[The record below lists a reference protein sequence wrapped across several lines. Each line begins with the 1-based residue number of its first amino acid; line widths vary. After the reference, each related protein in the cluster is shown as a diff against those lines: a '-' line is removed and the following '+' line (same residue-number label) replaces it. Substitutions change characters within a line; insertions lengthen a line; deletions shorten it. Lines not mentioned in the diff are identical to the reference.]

1 MGSETLK
8 AILLELLQ
16 NPIVQ
21 ALGVGGLILAL
32 AAFSIQLWRYG
43 PAIKRL
49 NKLEVLSQLYHLG
62 ETQKEM
68 TRAFGEAT
76 AASSAMRLAAEQ
88 VRKDLDSLREFI
100 TDIQEKMSEYNADKI
115 TQSRLE
121 LEPLEPKRGVIW
133 QQSAPVATP
142 PRTPDQLLQSMRE
155 AWDRFAEVFR
165 NRLEGAGI
173 DPKLNRI
180 GKMTYMLSDRRRANP
195 LPVETADLITALHSQ
210 YKRHVALQR
219 ISATEHDNF
228 VQLVKTAIQ
237 EVQKK
242 TARSDAINSRNGNGL
257 DEHEPQLPLM

>member
-1 MGSETLK
+1 MDQSLLDL
-8 AILLELLQ
+8 AIKYFPYLL
-16 NPIVQ
+16 V
-21 ALGVGGLILAL
+21 ALGTLAVAL
-32 AAFSIQLWRYG
+32 VLFSVQLWRFG

-68 TRAFGEAT
+68 TRSFGEAT
-76 AASSAMRLAAEQ
+76 AASAALRLAAEQ
-88 VRKDLDSLREFI
+88 VRRDLDSLREFI

-121 LEPLEPKRGVIW
+121 LDQPEPKRGVLW
-133 QQSAPVATP
+133 QRPTVATP
-142 PRTPDQLLQSMRE
+142 PKTPEELQQSMKNE
-155 AWDRFAEVFR
+155 WGKFLEVFR
-165 NRLEGAGI
+165 ARLEEANI
-173 DPKLNRI
+173 PVQLNRI
-180 GKMTYMLSDRRRANP
+180 GKMTYLLTDGRRKYP

-228 VQLVKTAIQ
+228 VQLVKTAIL

-242 TARSDAINSRNGNGL
+242 SPRPEGRNGNSAI
-257 DEHEPQLPLM
+257 DHEQQLPLM

>member
-1 MGSETLK
+1 MDQSLLDL
-8 AILLELLQ
+8 AIKYFPYLL
-16 NPIVQ
+16 V
-21 ALGVGGLILAL
+21 ALGTLAVAL
-32 AAFSIQLWRYG
+32 VLFSVQLWRFG

-68 TRAFGEAT
+68 TRSFGEAT
-76 AASSAMRLAAEQ
+76 AASAALRLAAEQ
-88 VRKDLDSLREFI
+88 VRRDLDSLREFI

-121 LEPLEPKRGVIW
+121 LDQPEPKRGVLW
-133 QQSAPVATP
+133 QRPTVATP
-142 PRTPDQLLQSMRE
+142 PKTPEELQQSMKNE
-155 AWDRFAEVFR
+155 WGKFLEVFR
-165 NRLEGAGI
+165 ARLEEANI
-173 DPKLNRI
+173 PVQLNRI
-180 GKMTYMLSDRRRANP
+180 GKMTYLLTDGRRKYP

-228 VQLVKTAIQ
+228 VQLVKTAIL

-242 TARSDAINSRNGNGL
+242 APRPEGRNGNGAI
-257 DEHEPQLPLM
+257 DHEQQLPLM